1 MKRFKIGGVPEHF
14 NLPWRLCIEEN
25 VFKDLGIEL
34 HWSDMT
40 GGTGQMIKGLES
52 KSLDIAVLLTEGIT
66 QAILKGTQ
74 AKIIDIYVNSP
85 LQWGIHI
92 PVDSNVA
99 EEKGLHSA
107 NFAVSRMG
115 SGSHLMAYVLGKKF
129 NFAMENI
136 SFNVIGDVYGGIWA
150 LENHVSD
157 AFLWEKYTTQPF
169 VDKGSCKF
177 LGQIDTPWPCFV
189 VAGRNDVVEKYGGEI
204 HEMLNRVQQRAKKL
218 KDDTHSVQ
226 EIAWRYHLQEPS
238 VEQWLKETEWKYS
251 EAPYKEKLA
260 SVVAFLLATELI
272 TETEQSNWAQKLF

>member
-52 KSLDIAVLLTEGIT
+52 SSLDIAVLLTEGIA

-74 AKIIDIYVNSP
+74 AKIIDMYVNSP

-92 PVDSNVA
+92 PVDANTSDI
-99 EEKGLHSA
+99 KDLHSA
-107 NFAVSRMG
+107 NFAISRMG

-189 VAGRNDVVEKYGGEI
+189 VAGRQEVVEKHGDEI
-204 HEMLNRVQQRAKKL
+204 REMLKRVQQRAKQL
-218 KDDTHSVQ
+218 KEEPKSTQ
-226 EIAWRYHLQEPS
+226 EIAWRYHLKERS
-238 VEQWLKETEWKYS
+238 VRQWLQETDWKYS
-251 EAPYKEKLA
+251 EAPYQDKLE
-260 SVVAFLLATELI
+260 SVVEFLLATALI
-272 TETEQSNWAQKLF
+272 TETEKSHWAQKLF